1 MSDTKKHIE
10 NLQGSVRTFFILQIL
25 VMIADILTSSFN
37 ELFVIYELIRY
48 AWIFFLFFMIPFRII
63 VYFSKEGLVLNVASA
78 QIITAILLFVGVLP
92 IENMAY
98 YTFIRIL
105 VTGLSLVIVYN
116 LYQNRKG
123 NAMPLYALAFLGLVI
138 LYNPIIPFYFDKE
151 TWIIINFI
159 TALIMVAKLFVNQN
173 NTDK

>member
-10 NLQGSVRTFFILQIL
+10 NLQGSVRTFLILYIL
-25 VMIADILTSSFN
+25 VIIADILTSYFN

-78 QIITAILLFVGVLP
+78 QIITSILLYVGMLP

-98 YTFIRIL
+98 YAFVRIL
-105 VTGLSLVIVYN
+105 VTCLSLAIVFN
-116 LYQNRKG
+116 LYQNRRG
-123 NAMPLYALAFLGLVI
+123 NAMPLYTLVFLGLAT

-151 TWIIINFI
+151 IWIGINNI
-159 TALIMVAKLFVNQN
+159 TAIIMVAKLFVNQN